1 MLPQQAPDWV
11 DHAPLS
17 KTVGELHSED
27 KQPQFMEDNEGK
39 QKKELKFFTTTG
51 DPTGGEGFAFWN
63 QEARSTQ
70 DLQVTISFSVAMV
83 EQAMEA
89 MTEEKQTQWQIEESL
104 LQAAVNATTR

>member
-1 MLPQQAPDWV
+1 
-11 DHAPLS
+11 
-17 KTVGELHSED
+17 
-27 KQPQFMEDNEGK
+27 MEDNEGK